1 MTVAGS
7 QKLKQELE
15 NLKNTERP
23 KIINA
28 IAEAREMGDLK
39 ENAEYHSA
47 REQQSFIEGRIE
59 DIENMLSNAQV
70 IDVSQIPNNGKVI
83 FGSTVTL
90 KNKSNNDELSLV
102 KIVGEAEAESNN
114 NLISVASP
122 LARSLVSAFV
132 GDVISV
138 STPGGDQDYE
148 ILEVEYL

>member
-102 KIVGEAEAESNN
+102 KIVGEAEADSNH

-148 ILEVEYL
+148 ILKVEYL